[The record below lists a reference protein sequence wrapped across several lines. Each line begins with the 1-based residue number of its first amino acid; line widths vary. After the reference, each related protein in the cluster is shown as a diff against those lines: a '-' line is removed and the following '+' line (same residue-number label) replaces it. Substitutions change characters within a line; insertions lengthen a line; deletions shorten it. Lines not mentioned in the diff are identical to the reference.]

1 MKKVLA
7 QCGKIC
13 YFCRFKHSMLIKT
26 AIFKGSS
33 TKVEQKPRLRAPE
46 YAFIGRSNVGKSSLI
61 NMLCGQKS
69 LAKTSAM
76 PGKTI
81 LVNHFLIN
89 DSWYLVD
96 LPGYGFAKASKKA
109 QATLKA
115 MIEDYVSH
123 SEELAM
129 LFILLDSRH
138 EMMEIDRSFISA
150 VAGADIPF
158 TVILTKS
165 DKLSK
170 SVLEKNTAAMQACLD
185 AIRPGITVIPTSSD
199 KKTGRDAV
207 LDLIETDLKSRR
219 TPTK

>member
-1 MKKVLA
+1 M
-7 QCGKIC
+7 I
-13 YFCRFKHSMLIKT
+13 IKT
-26 AIFKGSS
+26 AIFQGSS
-33 TKVEQKPRLRAPE
+33 TNVSQKPKLRAPE

-61 NMLCGQKS
+61 NMLCGRKD
-69 LAKTSAM
+69 LAKTSSM

-89 DSWYLVD
+89 GKWYLVD

-123 SEELAM
+123 SEELAR

-138 EMMEIDRSFISA
+138 ELQEIDRSFITA
-150 VAGADIPF
+150 VAEAGIPF
-158 TVILTKS
+158 TVILTKC

-170 SVLEKNTAAMQACLD
+170 AALERSMEYMTG
-185 AIRPGITVIPTSSD
+185 AIGAIQPGVTIIPASSE
-199 KKTGRDAV
+199 KRTGREEI
-207 LDLIETDLKSRR
+207 LDEIEYDLKNAKTTEDKR
-219 TPTK
+219 

>member
-1 MKKVLA
+1 M
-7 QCGKIC
+7 I
-13 YFCRFKHSMLIKT
+13 IKT
-26 AIFKGSS
+26 AIFQGSS
-33 TKVEQKPRLRAPE
+33 TNVTQKPKLRAPE

-61 NMLCGQKS
+61 NMLCGRKD
-69 LAKTSAM
+69 LAKTSSM

-89 DSWYLVD
+89 GKWYLVD

-109 QATLKA
+109 QAALKA

-138 EMMEIDRSFISA
+138 GLMEIDRNFITA
-150 VAGADIPF
+150 VSEAGIPF
-158 TVILTKS
+158 AVILTKC

-170 SVLEKNTAAMQACLD
+170 TALEQNTASLRTALD
-185 AIRPGITVIPTSSD
+185 SIRPDIAVLPTSSD
-199 KKTGRDAV
+199 KRIGKDTV
-207 LDLIETDLKSRR
+207 LDMIDEDLKQHIN
-219 TPTK
+219 TK

>member
-1 MKKVLA
+1 M
-7 QCGKIC
+7 I
-13 YFCRFKHSMLIKT
+13 IKT

-33 TKVEQKPRLRAPE
+33 TKVEQRPAMKAPE

-69 LAKTSAM
+69 LAKTSSM

-89 DSWYLVD
+89 GSWYLVD
-96 LPGYGFAKASKKA
+96 LPGYGFARTSKKA
-109 QATLKA
+109 QAALKA

-123 SEELAM
+123 SQELAM

-138 EMMEIDRSFISA
+138 ELMEIDRSFISA

-170 SVLEKNTAAMQACLD
+170 SALERNAASIQASLD
-185 AIRPGITVIPTSSD
+185 TIRPGITVIPTSSD
-199 KKTGRDAV
+199 KKTGKDTVLGLIDA
-207 LDLIETDLKSRR
+207 DLKNRK
-219 TPTK
+219 TITNNTKH

>member
-1 MKKVLA
+1 M
-7 QCGKIC
+7 I
-13 YFCRFKHSMLIKT
+13 IKT

-33 TKVEQKPRLRAPE
+33 TKVEQRPAMKAPE

-69 LAKTSAM
+69 LAKTSSM

-81 LVNHFLIN
+81 LVNHFLVN
-89 DSWYLVD
+89 GSWYLVD
-96 LPGYGFAKASKKA
+96 LPGYGFARTSKKA
-109 QATLKA
+109 QAALKA

-123 SEELAM
+123 SQELAM

-138 EMMEIDRSFISA
+138 ELMEIDRSFISA

-170 SVLEKNTAAMQACLD
+170 SALERNAASIQASLD
-185 AIRPGITVIPTSSD
+185 TIRPGITVIPTSSD
-199 KKTGRDAV
+199 KKTGKDTV
-207 LDLIETDLKSRR
+207 LDLIDADLKNRK
-219 TPTK
+219 TITNNTKH

>member
-1 MKKVLA
+1 M
-7 QCGKIC
+7 
-13 YFCRFKHSMLIKT
+13 
-26 AIFKGSS
+26 
-33 TKVEQKPRLRAPE
+33 EQKPKLRAPE

-170 SVLEKNTAAMQACLD
+170 SALEKNTAAMQACLD

>member
-1 MKKVLA
+1 M
-7 QCGKIC
+7 I
-13 YFCRFKHSMLIKT
+13 IKT

-33 TKVEQKPRLRAPE
+33 TVEQRPAMKAPE

-69 LAKTSAM
+69 LAKTSSM

-89 DSWYLVD
+89 GSWYLVD
-96 LPGYGFAKASKKA
+96 LPGYGFARTSKKA
-109 QATLKA
+109 QAALKA

-123 SEELAM
+123 SQELAM

-138 EMMEIDRSFISA
+138 ELMEIDRSFISA

-170 SVLEKNTAAMQACLD
+170 SALERNAASIQASLD
-185 AIRPGITVIPTSSD
+185 TIRPGITVIPTSSD
-199 KKTGRDAV
+199 KKTGKDTV
-207 LDLIETDLKSRR
+207 LDLIDADLKNRK
-219 TPTK
+219 TITNNTKH

>member
-26 AIFKGSS
+26 AIFNGSS

-158 TVILTKS
+158 TVIRSREKHS
-165 DKLSK
+165 GHAGLSGRHQARHHGHPH
-170 SVLEKNTAAMQACLD
+170 VLRQEDRKRR
-185 AIRPGITVIPTSSD
+185 RPGPD
-199 KKTGRDAV
+199 RD
-207 LDLIETDLKSRR
+207 R
-219 TPTK
+219 P

>member
-1 MKKVLA
+1 M
-7 QCGKIC
+7 I
-13 YFCRFKHSMLIKT
+13 IKT
-26 AIFKGSS
+26 AIFQGSS
-33 TKVEQKPRLRAPE
+33 TNVTQKPKLRAPE

-61 NMLCGQKS
+61 NMLCGRKD
-69 LAKTSAM
+69 LAKTSSM

-89 DSWYLVD
+89 GKWYLVD

-123 SEELAM
+123 SEELAR

-138 EMMEIDRSFISA
+138 ELQEIDRSFITA
-150 VAGADIPF
+150 VAGAGIPF
-158 TVILTKS
+158 TVILTKC

-170 SVLEKNTAAMQACLD
+170 SALD
-185 AIRPGITVIPTSSD
+185 RSLDYMIRTIGAIQPDVTVIPASSE
-199 KKTGRDAV
+199 KRIGREEILDVIDA
-207 LDLIETDLKSRR
+207 DLKGATAETTEDKR
-219 TPTK
+219 

>member
-1 MKKVLA
+1 M
-7 QCGKIC
+7 I
-13 YFCRFKHSMLIKT
+13 IKT

-33 TKVEQKPRLRAPE
+33 TKVEQRPAMKAPE

-69 LAKTSAM
+69 LAKTSSM

-89 DSWYLVD
+89 GSWYLVD
-96 LPGYGFAKASKKA
+96 LPGYGFARTSKKA
-109 QATLKA
+109 QAALKA

-123 SEELAM
+123 SQELAM

-138 EMMEIDRSFISA
+138 ELMEIDRSFISA

-170 SVLEKNTAAMQACLD
+170 SALERNAASIQASLD
-185 AIRPGITVIPTSSD
+185 TIRPDITVIPTSSD
-199 KKTGRDAV
+199 KKTGKDTV
-207 LDLIETDLKSRR
+207 LDLIDADLKNRK
-219 TPTK
+219 TITNNTKH

>member
-1 MKKVLA
+1 M
-7 QCGKIC
+7 I
-13 YFCRFKHSMLIKT
+13 IKT

-33 TKVEQKPRLRAPE
+33 TKVEQRPAMKAPE

-69 LAKTSAM
+69 LAKTSSM

-89 DSWYLVD
+89 GSWYLVD
-96 LPGYGFAKASKKA
+96 LPGYGFARTSKKA
-109 QATLKA
+109 QAALKA

-123 SEELAM
+123 SQELAM

-138 EMMEIDRSFISA
+138 ELMEIDRSFISA
-150 VAGADIPF
+150 VAEADIPF

-170 SVLEKNTAAMQACLD
+170 SALERNAASIQASLD
-185 AIRPGITVIPTSSD
+185 TIRPGITVIPTSSG
-199 KKTGRDAV
+199 KKTGKDTV
-207 LDLIETDLKSRR
+207 LDLIDADLKNRK
-219 TPTK
+219 TITNNTKH

>member
-1 MKKVLA
+1 M
-7 QCGKIC
+7 I
-13 YFCRFKHSMLIKT
+13 IKT

-33 TKVEQKPRLRAPE
+33 TKVEQRPAMKAPE

-69 LAKTSAM
+69 LAKTSSM

-89 DSWYLVD
+89 GSWYLVD
-96 LPGYGFAKASKKA
+96 LPGYGFARTSKKA
-109 QATLKA
+109 QAALKA

-123 SEELAM
+123 SQELAM

-138 EMMEIDRSFISA
+138 ELMEIDRSFISA

-170 SVLEKNTAAMQACLD
+170 SALERNAASIQASLD
-185 AIRPGITVIPTSSD
+185 TIRPGITVIPTSSD
-199 KKTGRDAV
+199 KKTGKDTV
-207 LDLIETDLKSRR
+207 LDLIDADLKSRK
-219 TPTK
+219 TITNNTKH

>member
-1 MKKVLA
+1 M
-7 QCGKIC
+7 I
-13 YFCRFKHSMLIKT
+13 IKT

-33 TKVEQKPRLRAPE
+33 TKVEQRPAMKAPE

-69 LAKTSAM
+69 LAKTSSM

-89 DSWYLVD
+89 GSWYLVD
-96 LPGYGFAKASKKA
+96 LPGYGFARTSKKA
-109 QATLKA
+109 QAALKA

-123 SEELAM
+123 SQELAM

-138 EMMEIDRSFISA
+138 ELMEIDRSFISA

-170 SVLEKNTAAMQACLD
+170 SALERNAASLQASLD
-185 AIRPGITVIPTSSD
+185 TIRPGITVIPTSSD
-199 KKTGRDAV
+199 KKTGKDTV
-207 LDLIETDLKSRR
+207 LDLIDADLKNRK
-219 TPTK
+219 TITNNTKH

>member
-1 MKKVLA
+1 M
-7 QCGKIC
+7 I
-13 YFCRFKHSMLIKT
+13 IKT

-33 TKVEQKPRLRAPE
+33 TKVEQKPKLRAPE

-61 NMLCGQKS
+61 NMLCAQKS

-150 VAGADIPF
+150 VAGANIPF

-170 SVLEKNTAAMQACLD
+170 SALERNAASIQASLD
-185 AIRPGITVIPTSSD
+185 TIRPGITVIPTSSD
-199 KKTGRDAV
+199 KKTGKDTV
-207 LDLIETDLKSRR
+207 LDLIDSDLKNRK
-219 TPTK
+219 TITNNTKH

>member
-1 MKKVLA
+1 M
-7 QCGKIC
+7 I
-13 YFCRFKHSMLIKT
+13 IKT

-33 TKVEQKPRLRAPE
+33 TKVEQRPAMKAPE

-69 LAKTSAM
+69 LAKTSSM

-89 DSWYLVD
+89 GSWYLVD
-96 LPGYGFAKASKKA
+96 LPGYGFARTSKKA
-109 QATLKA
+109 QAALKA

-123 SEELAM
+123 SQELAM

-138 EMMEIDRSFISA
+138 ELMEIDRSFISA

-170 SVLEKNTAAMQACLD
+170 SALERNAASIQASLD
-185 AIRPGITVIPTSSD
+185 TIRPGITVIPTSSD
-199 KKTGRDAV
+199 KKTGKDTV
-207 LDLIETDLKSRR
+207 LDLIDPDLKNRK
-219 TPTK
+219 TITNNTKH

>member
-1 MKKVLA
+1 M
-7 QCGKIC
+7 I
-13 YFCRFKHSMLIKT
+13 IKT

-33 TKVEQKPRLRAPE
+33 TKVEQRPAMKAPE

-69 LAKTSAM
+69 LAKTSSM

-89 DSWYLVD
+89 GSWYLVD
-96 LPGYGFAKASKKA
+96 LPGYGFARTSKKA
-109 QATLKA
+109 QAALKA

-170 SVLEKNTAAMQACLD
+170 SVLEKNTAAIQACLD

-219 TPTK
+219 TSTK

>member
-1 MKKVLA
+1 M
-7 QCGKIC
+7 I
-13 YFCRFKHSMLIKT
+13 IKT

-33 TKVEQKPRLRAPE
+33 TKVEQRPAMKAPE

-61 NMLCGQKS
+61 NMLCGQNS
-69 LAKTSAM
+69 LAKTSSM

-89 DSWYLVD
+89 GSWYLVD
-96 LPGYGFAKASKKA
+96 LPGYGFARTSKKA
-109 QATLKA
+109 QAALKA
-115 MIEDYVSH
+115 MIENYVSH
-123 SEELAM
+123 SQELAM

-138 EMMEIDRSFISA
+138 ELMEIDRSFISA

-170 SVLEKNTAAMQACLD
+170 SALERNAASIQASLD
-185 AIRPGITVIPTSSD
+185 TIRPGITVIPTSSD
-199 KKTGRDAV
+199 KKTGKDTV
-207 LDLIETDLKSRR
+207 LDLIDADLKNRK
-219 TPTK
+219 TITNNTKH